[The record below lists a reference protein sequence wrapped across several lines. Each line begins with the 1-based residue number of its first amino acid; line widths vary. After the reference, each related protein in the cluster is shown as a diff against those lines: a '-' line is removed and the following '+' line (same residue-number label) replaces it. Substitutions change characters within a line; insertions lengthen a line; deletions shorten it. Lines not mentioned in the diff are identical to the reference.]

1 MRVKPTIA
9 QQEFIGLDVK
19 VAKSSNPHDNGI
31 EGYVIDET
39 RKTFT
44 VLQKGRKKSVIKKQ
58 TVFNFTFPDRTIV
71 QIEGRILLGRSEER
85 LKRRIRRLW

>member
-9 QQEFIGLDVK
+9 QQELIGLEAQ
-19 VAKSSNPHDNGI
+19 VAKSSNPYNIGI
-31 EGYVIDET
+31 AGFVIDET

-44 VLQKGRKKSVIKKQ
+44 ILQKGRKKTVMKKQ
-58 TVFNFTFPDRTIV
+58 TVFNFTFPNQTTV
-71 QIEGRILLGRSEER
+71 EIEGRILLGRPEER